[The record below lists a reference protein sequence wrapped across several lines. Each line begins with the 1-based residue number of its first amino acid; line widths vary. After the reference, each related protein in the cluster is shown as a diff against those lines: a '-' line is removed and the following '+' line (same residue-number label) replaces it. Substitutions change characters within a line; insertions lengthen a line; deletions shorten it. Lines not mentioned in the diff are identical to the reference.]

1 MAAEFWVSVRVP
13 DAVTFEKGECALRD
27 LSFFEHV
34 RDCALVLVKVWSVAD
49 DELVP

>member
-1 MAAEFWVSVRVP
+1 MAAEFGVAVRVA
-13 DAVTFEKGECALRD
+13 DAVTFKKGECALRD
-27 LSFFEHV
+27 LSFFEHI